1 VQRGITILSAGAFN
15 TDQIEAQEPDET
27 HVVMRCAIRT
37 SCPMLNQ
44 KGGTV
49 GNKVGDKAQISLDS
63 AMGGI
68 FLAPGQQHLRSRRT
82 CTPACARSWL
92 SSPRGT

>member
-1 VQRGITILSAGAFN
+1 MQRGITILSAGAFN
-15 TDQIEAQEPDET
+15 TDQIVAQEPDET

-82 CTPACARSWL
+82 CTPACARSWP
-92 SSPRGT
+92 SSPRG